1 MSTDADETVADL
13 HRLFSG
19 LSRLAS
25 RMRLRNAM
33 HPGIRNLAQT
43 DAWLL
48 SHLAA
53 TGPARMSALA
63 EWQAVDR
70 STMTAQ
76 VKRLERAGLAPSP
89 HRPHRPAGQ
98 HRDPDRGRG
107 SGMQRDPQGGLR
119 FLFRR
124 PVRLDPATTSR
135 ADRVDD
141 PAEHRPR
148 GAPELISLDRQPR
161 ACQQNGPGAFLAT
174 S

>member
-48 SHLAA
+48 SHLVA

-76 VKRLERAGLAPSP
+76 VKRLERAGLARR
-89 HRPHRPAGQ
+89 HT
-98 HRDPDRGRG
+98 DPTDRRASIVALTEDGETACSEIRREASAFFADVLSDWTPEQRRG
-107 SGMQRDPQGGLR
+107 LIESMT
-119 FLFRR
+119 
-124 PVRLDPATTSR
+124 RLSTALE
-135 ADRVDD
+135 
-141 PAEHRPR
+141 EH
-148 GAPELISLDRQPR
+148 L
-161 ACQQNGPGAFLAT
+161 N
-174 S
+174 

>member
-1 MSTDADETVADL
+1 MSTDADETIADL
-13 HRLFSG
+13 HRLFTG

-76 VKRLERAGLAPSP
+76 VKRLERAGLARRHTDPTDRRASIVALT
-89 HRPHRPAGQ
+89 REGKAACDEIRREASAFFVDLLAGWTP
-98 HRDPDRGRG
+98 R
-107 SGMQRDPQGGLR
+107 QRR
-119 FLFRR
+119 
-124 PVRLDPATTSR
+124 
-135 ADRVDD
+135 
-141 PAEHRPR
+141 
-148 GAPELISLDRQPR
+148 ELIESMTRLSTALEKHLEP
-161 ACQQNGPGAFLAT
+161 A
-174 S
+174 

>member
-53 TGPARMSALA
+53 TGPARRSALA

-76 VKRLERAGLAPSP
+76 VKRLERADRRASIVALTREGKAVCDEIRREASAFFVDLLAGWTP
-89 HRPHRPAGQ
+89 R
-98 HRDPDRGRG
+98 
-107 SGMQRDPQGGLR
+107 QRR
-119 FLFRR
+119 
-124 PVRLDPATTSR
+124 
-135 ADRVDD
+135 
-141 PAEHRPR
+141 
-148 GAPELISLDRQPR
+148 ELIESMTRLSTALEKHLEP
-161 ACQQNGPGAFLAT
+161 A
-174 S
+174 